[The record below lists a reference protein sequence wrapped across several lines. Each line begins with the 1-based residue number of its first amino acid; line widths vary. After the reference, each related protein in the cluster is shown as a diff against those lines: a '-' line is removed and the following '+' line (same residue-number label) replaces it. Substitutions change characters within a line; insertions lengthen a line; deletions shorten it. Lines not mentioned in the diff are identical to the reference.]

1 MSSALNVP
9 ACLELPFGTALQ
21 WLEVGVLI
29 YATLPPPTKKKRN
42 CGLSVSK
49 LFHGCDIYAHFFFG
63 EQQFKA
69 YFLWAENVSRA
80 LVIKP
85 AAV

>member
-29 YATLPPPTKKKRN
+29 YATLPPPTKKKKELRFIRKQVVPW
-42 CGLSVSK
+42 L
-49 LFHGCDIYAHFFFG
+49 
-63 EQQFKA
+63 
-69 YFLWAENVSRA
+69 
-80 LVIKP
+80 
-85 AAV
+85 